1 MNEHDLI
8 DALDERVTDVP
19 VGAAPIDTM
28 TRAARGA
35 RRRRGLGA
43 GLAAAVVVAGIAL
56 GTAALVSGEGSGGD
70 SVDVASD
77 APAWQSP
84 PAGMRYVGL
93 GHAAI
98 AVPADW
104 PDNATSCG
112 TPARSTVIID
122 VGVTCLALFPYPAD
136 TDSVEV
142 RPAYEGED
150 FSTWTPVESGGVEAL
165 RVDDDPMPGLDGGAA
180 VSGASLY
187 LPDEGVV
194 FRAQSSISPDNV
206 SSLLEGV
213 AVFEDAVAVPGF
225 QMVTTE
231 AQEAAAQAYFD
242 VLEEQGL
249 VGEQVDQLDKRK
261 YPSGWVISTDPVPG
275 TLVAPGSTVQ
285 VTVAALR
292 LVAAGER

>member
-28 TRAARGA
+28 MRSARGA

-43 GLAAAVVVAGIAL
+43 GLAAAVVVAGVAL
-56 GTAALVSGEGSGGD
+56 GTTALVGDGSGGGD

-77 APAWQSP
+77 VPAWQTP
-84 PAGMRYVGL
+84 PDGMRYVGL

-98 AVPADW
+98 AVPEQW
-104 PDNATSCG
+104 PDNATNCG
-112 TPARSTVIID
+112 TPEQSTVIID
-122 VGVTCLALFPYPAD
+122 VGVTCLALYPYPAE

-150 FSTWTPVESGGVEAL
+150 FSTWTPVEVGGVDAQRL
-165 RVDDDPMPGLDGGAA
+165 DDEPMPGLDGGAA

-187 LPDEGVV
+187 LPEEGVV
-194 FRAQSSISPDNV
+194 FRAQSSISPDRV
-206 SSLLEGV
+206 DSLLSGV

-225 QMVTTE
+225 QAVTAE
-231 AQEAAAQAYFD
+231 SQEGAAAAYLA
-242 VLEEQGL
+242 VLREAGL
-249 VGEQVDQLDKRK
+249 TGEQVDQLDKRK
-261 YPSGWVISTDPVPG
+261 YPSGWVISTDPAPG
-275 TLVAPGSTVQ
+275 TLVAPGSTVR
-285 VTVAALR
+285 VTVAR
-292 LVAAGER
+292 